1 MVESVKATSPLDEME
16 LPPLQRRV
24 FCNRTLN
31 MRSIEAVGCDMD
43 YTLVHYNTERW
54 ELGAFEHA
62 KQQLLDKGWPVR
74 DLVFQPELACLGLVI
89 DVELGNVVKAN
100 RFGHVRR
107 AYHGTTPLTFAERRA
122 EYTTAPVDLSDSRWE
137 FMNTLFSLSEACL
150 FMKLVELLD
159 AGKLDGLINAHAMT
173 YRELYKQVKEALDA
187 THIEGKLKAQIMAN
201 PEEYVVLDP
210 DLPLAL
216 QDLRGAGK
224 KLMLITN
231 SEWIYTRAMMSYAFD
246 RYLPAGTT
254 WRDLFDIVVVQA
266 RKPAFFSSRN
276 PVFKLVNEEGLLE
289 PYIGKLEIGG
299 IYLGGDA
306 RLIEKSL
313 GVQADDIL
321 YIGDHIFADVHVSKD
336 LLRWRTAL
344 VVRELEE
351 ELEEMVQFHAQQL
364 QLEQWMTQKALWEHQ
379 FSQIRLVLQRKKRGY
394 GPELDVDVAA
404 LRAQMQALRTQ
415 LVALDEQIA
424 PLAKISGELFNAGWG
439 PLMRCGS
446 DKSHLA
452 RQIERYADIY
462 TSRVSNLLRYTPFVY
477 LRAPRGTL
485 PHDTDLINIEALS
498 GLVEPVE
505 GAYLTADVP

>member
-1 MVESVKATSPLDEME
+1 MVEAQAVDEPQAVTSPLDEMS

-62 KQQLLDKGWPVR
+62 KQQLLSRGWPVQG
-74 DLVFQPELACLGLVI
+74 LVFQPELACLGLVI

-107 AYHGTTPLTFAERRA
+107 ACHGTRQLSFEERRA

-150 FMKLVELLD
+150 FMLLVELLD
-159 AGKLDGLINAHAMT
+159 QGKLDGLGEGHLMS
-173 YRELYKQVKEALDA
+173 YRELYKQVKKALDA
-187 THIEGKLKAQIMAN
+187 THIEGKLKAEIMAK

-210 DLPLAL
+210 ELPLAL
-216 QDLRGAGK
+216 QDLRNSGK
-224 KLMLITN
+224 KLLLITN
-231 SEWIYTRAMMSYAFD
+231 SEWVYTRAMMSYAFD
-246 RYLPAGTT
+246 RYLPPGTT
-254 WRDLFDIVVVQA
+254 WRDLFDLVVVQA

-276 PVFKLVNEEGLLE
+276 PVFKLVSEEGLLE
-289 PYIGKLEIGG
+289 PHIGKLELGEM
-299 IYLGGDA
+299 YLGGDA
-306 RLIEKSL
+306 RLVEKSL
-313 GVQADDIL
+313 GVEADDIL

-351 ELEEMVQFHAQQL
+351 ELEDTVRFREQQV
-364 QLEQWMTQKALWEHQ
+364 QLEQWMTQKTLWEHQ

-394 GPELDVDVAA
+394 GPALNVDTAE

-424 PLAKISGELFNAGWG
+424 PLAKRSGELFNAVWG

-452 RQIERYADIY
+452 RQIERYADVY

-477 LRAPRGTL
+477 MRAPRGTL
-485 PHDTDLINIEALS
+485 PHDTDLMTPELS
-498 GLVEPVE
+498 GL
-505 GAYLTADVP
+505 